1 MIQLTNCST
10 INYKNLDIKFSP
22 HDALLEQFSSGTFK
36 VERYESLELLS
47 SGLKSKGR
55 KAWNNFH

>member
-36 VERYESLELLS
+36 VERYESLE
-47 SGLKSKGR
+47 
-55 KAWNNFH
+55 